1 MKLSPRPLIAAVYA
15 ALLFPLYGQAQLY
28 NYAYTDTR
36 GTKVNAE
43 PSREY
48 LNPGSAITLNLISGL
63 DRYERVTVTRS
74 SDNVQMFRSVTDL
87 VTVADRITA
96 ADGSEYYGK
105 SIKLPV
111 LGEGTFALKS
121 ETLDNKSNVVAS
133 TSYAFSID
141 TTPPVLP
148 DPMQWIRAGFQ
159 YGSLDIFGDRTA
171 TQAISLLNVS
181 DARSGLHKA
190 EWFAIDSNGVRRSV
204 DAQLNSLT
212 GGCRRWPQ
220 WLREARLHLSVRRI
234 TPWVFVFMTKLV
246 TGLRHRTVL
255 VLIVPSPATFNI
267 RCGMRKQ
274 ASGKIMFLA

>member
-28 NYAYTDTR
+28 NYLYTDTR

-159 YGSLDIFGDRTA
+159 CGSLDIFGDRTA

-212 GGCRRWPQ
+212 GGGRRWPQ

>member
-28 NYAYTDTR
+28 NYSYTDTR

-246 TGLRHRTVL
+246 TRLRHRTVL

>member
-28 NYAYTDTR
+28 NYSYTDTR

-87 VTVADRITA
+87 VTVADRISA

-121 ETLDNKSNVVAS
+121 ETLDKSQMS
-133 TSYAFSID
+133 
-141 TTPPVLP
+141 
-148 DPMQWIRAGFQ
+148 
-159 YGSLDIFGDRTA
+159 
-171 TQAISLLNVS
+171 
-181 DARSGLHKA
+181 
-190 EWFAIDSNGVRRSV
+190 
-204 DAQLNSLT
+204 
-212 GGCRRWPQ
+212 WPQ
-220 WLREARLHLSVRRI
+220 RATPSALIPRRPFYL
-234 TPWVFVFMTKLV
+234 TRCSGSELV
-246 TGLRHRTVL
+246 SSTV
-255 VLIVPSPATFNI
+255 VWIFSATEPQHKPF
-267 RCGMRKQ
+267 RY
-274 ASGKIMFLA
+274 

>member
-28 NYAYTDTR
+28 NYSYTDTR

-255 VLIVPSPATFNI
+255 VLIVPSPATFSI

>member
-28 NYAYTDTR
+28 NYSYTDTR

-212 GGCRRWPQ
+212 GGGRRWPQ

-255 VLIVPSPATFNI
+255 VLIVQSPATFNI

-274 ASGKIMFLA
+274 VSGKIMFLA

>member
-28 NYAYTDTR
+28 NYSYTDTR

-159 YGSLDIFGDRTA
+159 CGSLDIFGDRTA

-212 GGCRRWPQ
+212 GGGAGAGRSGCGKHGCTCQ
-220 WLREARLHLSVRRI
+220 SGVLHRGFSCL
-234 TPWVFVFMTKLV
+234 
-246 TGLRHRTVL
+246 
-255 VLIVPSPATFNI
+255 
-267 RCGMRKQ
+267 
-274 ASGKIMFLA
+274 

>member
-28 NYAYTDTR
+28 NYSYTDTR
-36 GTKVNAE
+36 GTKVKAE

-74 SDNVQMFRSVTDL
+74 SDNVQMFQSVTDL

-181 DARSGLHKA
+181 DARSGLR
-190 EWFAIDSNGVRRSV
+190 FAIDSNGVRRSV

>member
-28 NYAYTDTR
+28 NYSYTDTR

-171 TQAISLLNVS
+171 IQAISLLNVS

>member
-28 NYAYTDTR
+28 NYSYTDTR

-171 TQAISLLNVS
+171 TQAISLL
-181 DARSGLHKA
+181 
-190 EWFAIDSNGVRRSV
+190 
-204 DAQLNSLT
+204 
-212 GGCRRWPQ
+212 
-220 WLREARLHLSVRRI
+220 
-234 TPWVFVFMTKLV
+234 
-246 TGLRHRTVL
+246 
-255 VLIVPSPATFNI
+255 
-267 RCGMRKQ
+267 
-274 ASGKIMFLA
+274 